1 MKNYIEKEVSPEQKE
16 IFDILSNA
24 IIKIQINEQDYLPFN
39 KLEIKNIKSKNSTVF
54 AYILF
59 VDDMPLTG
67 KCRNYI
73 IHFKCRCGR
82 IQTILLQKY
91 VHKQCLR
98 CKHCA
103 QDKQYNELGHNNPN
117 YIIDEKYNDK
127 TRSIYIYEDE
137 SDEFKKQYEN
147 SHLASNIFYEWLPH
161 FQCINDIQLNHTVD
175 TIKYIHHEV
184 CNNQSH
190 YTSKVIINGKKY
202 TLKNVSLK
210 CSICNKIHKVHINN
224 LKYKDVNNIKCG
236 GCALCNT
243 TFPIRLYKNTNL
255 TYQSSIEKEF
265 LDLCMLHNIKV
276 VNGLNILYQF
286 NGKNKTYISDYYLP
300 EYNYIIE
307 LKSNNVYYRMQKES
321 GKLDAKNAAA
331 TKYAAENNMKFIFLF
346 DNMIK
351 DFIYSLVNI
360 PKDIV

>member
-1 MKNYIEKEVSPEQKE
+1 MNTTTYIEKEVSNEQKE

-24 IIKIQINEQDYLPFN
+24 IVKIEISKNTFLPFT
-39 KLEIKNIKSKNSTVF
+39 KCEIKQIKSKKSTVF
-54 AYILF
+54 SYILF
-59 VDDMPLTG
+59 VDDVPLTG

-73 IHFKCRCGR
+73 IYYKCRCGR
-82 IQTILLQKY
+82 INSNLLQKY
-91 VHKQCLR
+91 VHKMVLR
-98 CKHCA
+98 CNHCA
-103 QDKQYNELGHNNPN
+103 QDKNYGECGHNNPT
-117 YIIDEKYNDK
+117 YIVDKKYNDK
-127 TRSIYIYEDE
+127 TRYNYIYENE
-137 SDEFKKQYEN
+137 SEHFKENYDKNHLTTEEFNK
-147 SHLASNIFYEWLPH
+147 WLPH

-190 YTSKVIINGKKY
+190 YTSKVIINGKKH

-276 VNGLNILYQF
+276 VNGLNIPYQF

-307 LKSNNVYYRMQKES
+307 LKSNNVYYRMQKKS
-321 GKLDAKNAAA
+321 GKLDAKNTAANN
-331 TKYAAENNMKFIFLF
+331 YAIANNMKFIFLF

-351 DFIYSLVNI
+351 DFIYSLINT
-360 PKDIV
+360 